1 MGNKQNKGA
10 SSTELTAKRNNLC
23 HRLHLFKTEVNRF
36 FLEIAMLKANT
47 KYSEKG
53 NCSMSKCDS

>member
-23 HRLHLFKTEVNRF
+23 HRLHLFKPKSIVF
-36 FLEIAMLKANT
+36 FR
-47 KYSEKG
+47 
-53 NCSMSKCDS
+53 NCYAQSKHKIQRKR